1 MIVVKIDFYIY
12 RYESNIK
19 IYQYIP
25 KSVIMTEISIN
36 VLISLSYILVGILAF
51 HVLST
56 FFIIEK
62 EINKSS
68 NDIIIF
74 YSNTLNKLNNV
85 EKKINDRLDDIEE
98 KQKLFESNTKKSVD
112 KRIGIFENFIEN
124 IKTSINGL
132 FDNTKQIESN
142 LNSLREK
149 NKITIEKN
157 KSIEERISY
166 LNSNMEILKNKQTTT
181 SENNNKTLE
190 SNSDNSNQ
198 INLLEQKI
206 NLHVETL
213 GNLTELIEK
222 YKLEHFNEIKSYLEK
237 VQLVERQI
245 KQIFGKINSI
255 EKNNSSI
262 GTEINLL
269 GVNIQ
274 KLSDEINSID
284 KTESISENISEITT
298 SSTYSTVNLTTQTN
312 KGLSDENSVQSVQS
326 VQSIQ
331 SAQLSNL
338 VNEDDLYEKYNR
350 VQREHYIKKITNMIL
365 EEKTIIQQHKEI
377 EIKFKTK
384 YPTKP
389 INCPHGFNTVVIDGD
404 GHVKD
409 CRNTLHLL
417 TYNYLNSKKLIE
429 IIFCKYFF
437 KYLDLELNF
446 NYYVNNRPT
455 QNLNIIRFDVKNE
468 IPIFK
473 EDCVEYIEI
482 ENECLK
488 GIYYVMLKRK
498 KVLERFNHTY
508 SKLV

>member
-1 MIVVKIDFYIY
+1 
-12 RYESNIK
+12 
-19 IYQYIP
+19 
-25 KSVIMTEISIN
+25 MTEISIN
-36 VLISLSYILVGILAF
+36 VLISLSYVLVGILAF

-74 YSNTLNKLNNV
+74 YSDTLNKLNNI
-85 EKKINDRLDDIEE
+85 EKKINDKLNAIEE
-98 KQKLFESNTKKSVD
+98 KQNLFESNTKRSVD
-112 KRIGIFENFIEN
+112 KRIGTFENSIEN
-124 IKTSINGL
+124 IKQSINVL
-132 FDNTKQIESN
+132 YDNTKQIESTIN
-142 LNSLREK
+142 MLREK

-157 KSIEERISY
+157 KSIEEKLSY
-166 LNSNMEILKNKQTTT
+166 LNSNIEIFKNKTQII
-181 SENNNKTLE
+181 SNNENEITESKANNL
-190 SNSDNSNQ
+190 NQ

-206 NLHVETL
+206 NQHVEIL
-213 GNLTELIEK
+213 GNLSESLQK
-222 YKLEHFNEIKSYLEK
+222 HKLEQLNEIKSYLEK

-269 GVNIQ
+269 GLNIQ

-284 KTESISENISEITT
+284 KTETISENISEIT
-298 SSTYSTVNLTTQTN
+298 SSTYSTVNLDAQTN
-312 KGLSDENSVQSVQS
+312 KSLSDENSVQTVQS
-326 VQSIQ
+326 VKSGE
-331 SAQLSNL
+331 LNNF
-338 VNEDDLYEKYNR
+338 VNEYDLYEKYNQ
-350 VQREHYIKKITNMIL
+350 VQREHYIKKIINMIQ
-365 EEKTIIQQHKEI
+365 EEKIMIQSHKEI

-384 YPTKP
+384 YPNKP
-389 INCPHGFNTVVIDGD
+389 INCPHGFSTVVIDGD
-404 GHVKD
+404 GNVKD

-417 TYNYLNSKKLIE
+417 TFNYLNSKKLIE

-437 KYLDLELNF
+437 KYLDLESNF
-446 NYYVNNRPT
+446 NYYINNRPT

-468 IPIFK
+468 IPIMK
-473 EDCVEYIEI
+473 DNCVEYIEV

-508 SKLV
+508 SKLI